1 MIKKTT
7 AILFLIL
14 ANIIILVH
22 AVVPHHHHFGNEV
35 FSHSSAD
42 CCHHEFSLL
51 SLGCEN
57 DDCSTNDSEN
67 NTCRLQDLLSKLVL
81 NTKERE
87 SVAHA
92 VESDYQDYYIA
103 SWSLPNTALYLE
115 AKAMMYNP
123 YTFHLPSIQ
132 AFAEP
137 SLRAPPSC

>member
-35 FSHSSAD
+35 FSHSSSD
-42 CCHHEFSLL
+42 CCHEFSLL